1 MLTAYST
8 VADSDESYVI
18 IDLIEIQRRTST
30 ADIFLQE
37 RKMLD
42 YKKKMQTSRV
52 TNFKEVYALSKE
64 LGAGQFGSVYSGI
77 HRATNMPC
85 AIKVIRKQKPRER
98 QVYAELNRNEIE
110 VLEQTQHPHI
120 TRVFDLVEDEKNFY
134 IVAELVAGGEL
145 LKKILELKSFTEQ
158 QACDVIKQLL
168 LALNC
173 MHK

>member
-64 LGAGQFGSVYSGI
+64 LGAG
-77 HRATNMPC
+77 
-85 AIKVIRKQKPRER
+85 
-98 QVYAELNRNEIE
+98 
-110 VLEQTQHPHI
+110 
-120 TRVFDLVEDEKNFY
+120 
-134 IVAELVAGGEL
+134 
-145 LKKILELKSFTEQ
+145 
-158 QACDVIKQLL
+158 
-168 LALNC
+168 
-173 MHK
+173 